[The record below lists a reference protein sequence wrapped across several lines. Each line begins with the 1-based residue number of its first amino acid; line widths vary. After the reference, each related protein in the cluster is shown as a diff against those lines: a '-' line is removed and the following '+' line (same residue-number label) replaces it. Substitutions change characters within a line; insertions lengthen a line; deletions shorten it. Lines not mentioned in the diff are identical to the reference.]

1 MGDFC
6 IFKLELSSQNDNPDI
21 PSNPNNRSTESI
33 IELLPLKYEQY
44 NVKYSQDKPLKLIMS
59 TSPVSSSPILLKIN
73 TYFSKKQ

>member
-21 PSNPNNRSTESI
+21 PSNPNNTESI
-33 IELLPLKYEQY
+33 IELLPFKYEQY

-59 TSPVSSSPILLKIN
+59 TSPVISSPILLKIN